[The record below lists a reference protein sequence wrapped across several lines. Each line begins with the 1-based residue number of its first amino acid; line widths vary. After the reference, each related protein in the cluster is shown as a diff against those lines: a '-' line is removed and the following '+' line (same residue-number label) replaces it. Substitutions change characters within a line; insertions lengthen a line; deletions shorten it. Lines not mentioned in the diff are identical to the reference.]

1 MPRIGV
7 EPGVSLFVAD
17 LDPGPSRRGTVL
29 LIHGWPASH
38 RMWEFQLTDLP
49 ARGLRCVAP
58 DLRGFGASD
67 RPWQCGYDVWADDVQ
82 RVVERMGLSDVTL
95 AGFSMGGAIA
105 MRFMAKHG
113 GGAGPVSR
121 LALLAA
127 AGPRMQRAPDNPAGA
142 PREQYDGLIAG
153 LRADRPKTLAGFG
166 QAFFGA
172 PPSPELGAFMG
183 SIAWEASPW
192 ATIKGAEELR
202 DADQRDTLPSIRVPT
217 PICHGR
223 RDAIVPFA
231 LGEAQAEAIP
241 GARLVPFE
249 SSGHALFAEEAA
261 KLNGE
266 LAGFAAGGG

>member
-1 MPRIGV
+1 MPRIEV
-7 EPGVSLFVAD
+7 EPGVGLLVAD
-17 LDPGPSRRGTVL
+17 LDPGPSRRGTVV

-38 RMWEFQLTDLP
+38 RMWEFQLIDLP
-49 ARGLRCVAP
+49 ARGVRCVAL

-67 RPWQCGYDVWADDVQ
+67 RPWACGYDIWADDLL
-82 RVVERMGLSDVTL
+82 RVMESLGLRDATL

-105 MRFMAKHG
+105 MRFMARHG
-113 GGAGPVSR
+113 SAGLVSR

-127 AGPRMQRAPDNPAGA
+127 AGPMMRHAPDNPSGV

-166 QAFFGA
+166 QAFFGT

-192 ATIKGAEELR
+192 ATIRGAEELR
-202 DADQRDTLPSIRVPT
+202 DVDQREALPRIRVPT
-217 PICHGR
+217 LVCHGK

-231 LGEAQAEAIP
+231 MGETQVGLIP

-249 SSGHALFAEEAA
+249 ASGHALFAEEAT

-266 LAGFAAGGG
+266 LAAFATGG